1 MVIFLSWWWFHFK
14 VASSTCATVLKH
26 FINWHSVTHFL
37 APKRVFLRE
46 IVKDEHF
53 GFTEKKWNTLFFIF
67 FSIQCYPLLFF
78 FKYLTFFETNWDS
91 WLIMLNS
98 YFTSK
103 FSKLVFDWFRVV
115 LLLTFLWGFFMRNC
129 CNGINVQSEE
139 GETSNVSLFHTQL
152 KVNPGSRRGLVWV
165 KFSSFRV
172 LSQHHQHNLIWIY

>member
-14 VASSTCATVLKH
+14 VASSTCTTVLKH
-26 FINWHSVTHFL
+26 FINWQSVTHPL
-37 APKRVFLRE
+37 APKMVF
-46 IVKDEHF
+46 
-53 GFTEKKWNTLFFIF
+53 FTRNCKRWTFCFHKKKMKYSFLYFFLFNF
-67 FSIQCYPLLFF
+67 FLISN
-78 FKYLTFFETNWDS
+78 FFETNWDS

-139 GETSNVSLFHTQL
+139 GETSNVNLFHTQL

>member
-1 MVIFLSWWWFHFK
+1 MYICFKTFYKLTFCNPPLTTQKGFFFTRNCKRWTFCFHRK
-14 VASSTCATVLKH
+14 
-26 FINWHSVTHFL
+26 
-37 APKRVFLRE
+37 
-46 IVKDEHF
+46 
-53 GFTEKKWNTLFFIF
+53 KKWNTLFFIF
-67 FSIQCYPLLFF
+67 FYSIFLISN
-78 FKYLTFFETNWDS
+78 FFETNWDS

-139 GETSNVSLFHTQL
+139 GETSNVNLFHTQL

>member
-1 MVIFLSWWWFHFK
+1 MCNCFK
-14 VASSTCATVLKH
+14 TFYKLTICNPPLTTQKG
-26 FINWHSVTHFL
+26 
-37 APKRVFLRE
+37 FLRE

-67 FSIQCYPLLFF
+67 FFYSMLSFVFFF

-139 GETSNVSLFHTQL
+139 GETSNVNLFHTQL

-165 KFSSFRV
+165 KFSSLNV